1 MPNVWIRPLANSSAA
16 LVSIGALVIAAPIA
30 DPRDS
35 VTKAA
40 AAYELIS
47 YDDRYDDDNDRDDD
61 NDDNG
66 RDDDDRNEWVNGV
79 YVGDTDDTSGSHV
92 EETHTE
98 GTHTDGT
105 DT

>member
-47 YDDRYDDDNDRDDD
+47 YDDRYDFDNDH
-61 NDDNG
+61 NG

-98 GTHTDGT
+98 GTHTDGAT
-105 DT
+105 Q